1 MLPLT
6 IQTSP
11 EIARELARR
20 VKARRLERTWTQK
33 ELADRAGISL
43 ETYRV
48 FERTG
53 RISLERF
60 LSLAIVLNATT
71 ALEGLFAAPLAWSLD
86 ELERRQRGPGRKRG
100 KRSDATS

>member
-1 MLPLT
+1 MLPLN

-20 VKARRLERTWTQK
+20 VKARRLERTWTQE
-33 ELADRAGISL
+33 ELADRAGLSL

-53 RISLERF
+53 GISLQRF
-60 LSLAIVLNATT
+60 LSLAIVLNTT
-71 ALEGLFAAPLAWSLD
+71 AALEDLFAAPLARSLD
-86 ELERRQRGPGRKRG
+86 ELERRQSGPSRKRG

>member
-1 MLPLT
+1 MLPLS

-20 VKARRLERTWTQK
+20 VRVRRLERAWTQR
-33 ELADRAGISL
+33 ELADRAGLNL

-53 RISLERF
+53 RISLER
-60 LSLAIVLNATT
+60 LLNLAIVLNSTT
-71 ALEGLFAAPLAWSLD
+71 ALEGLFAAPPAQSLD
-86 ELERRQRGPGRKRG
+86 ELERRQSGPGRKRG
-100 KRSDATS
+100 RRSDAAS